1 MILEALIIVV
11 LLVINLI
18 FSVFPTIT
26 PPEAIATAF
35 TTATTSL
42 WTLNAFI
49 PIPTIVSAVS
59 ILMLTELTILQF
71 KFWKWVVSHIP
82 FIGGR

>member
-1 MILEALIIVV
+1 MIVMLVV
-11 LLVINLI
+11 NLI
-18 FSVFPTIT
+18 FSVFPDATLPQGIS
-26 PPEAIATAF
+26 TAF
-35 TTATTSL
+35 VTATSSL

-49 PIPTIVSAVS
+49 PVPTIVSAVS

-82 FIGGR
+82 WIGGRG